1 MSTTIT
7 ILTFGTITDITGKS
21 NFALTDISSTDELQ
35 RKLET
40 TFPGLENIKYTIAVN
55 KQMVTTPT
63 QLQDGATVAIL
74 PPFSG
79 G

>member
-40 TFPGLENIKYTIAVN
+40 TFPGLENIKYTIAYFQN
-55 KQMVTTPT
+55 RNIESSTTEVIDRDHFFFF
-63 QLQDGATVAIL
+63 LV
-74 PPFSG
+74 
-79 G
+79 